1 MTAVGAA
8 DAGEAEVQVAAA
20 KKAPGH
26 VADHGSPRT
35 VTTGVALVVGTIE
48 LREVTP
54 DGPVQ
59 RRLSRLALALAIDK
73 AVHDNRQ
80 DDWPGNRMK
89 IKQVRN
95 AIRAALVND
104 DPRVDDVLDL
114 VTNQN
119 K

>member
-1 MTAVGAA
+1 M
-8 DAGEAEVQVAAA
+8 QVAAA

-26 VADHGSPRT
+26 VADHGSLRT
-35 VTTGVALVVGTIE
+35 VTTGVALAVGTIK
-48 LREVTP
+48 LREVTL

-59 RRLSRLALALAIDK
+59 RRLSRLALVLAIGK
-73 AVHDNRQ
+73 AVHDSRQ
-80 DDWPGNRMK
+80 DDWPGNWMK

-95 AIRAALVND
+95 SIRAALGND